1 MSDETAEKRA
11 QYEAAIAKF
20 AAICERH
27 PGDRPADMK
36 SRIMAAIQEFG
47 IVRRSTACSHLKV
60 REQSKWCGLEIKVIR
75 GFRHFCQ
82 ELIADGYPVELEWR
96 QIKGSTN
103 EEACLVLVK

>member
-11 QYEAAIAKF
+11 RYEAALAKL

-36 SRIMAAIQEFG
+36 SRIMAAVQEFG
-47 IVRRSTACSHLKV
+47 IVRSSTAYTHLRVKATCNPV
-60 REQSKWCGLEIKVIR
+60 TFIVIR
-75 GFRHFCQ
+75 GFKHFCQ

-96 QIKGSTN
+96 QNKVGTG
-103 EEACLVLVK
+103 EERCLVLVK